1 MHVQNSWSV
10 KIVLVDEMCWKRQ
23 LDLHTA
29 DVQWIY
35 LKRAFCHWRICTNR
49 SNDKS
54 VFPSQKLFDNM
65 CRSDLRRNWKYSRRQ
80 RNMHMSTASKRETRF
95 GWHVKQEN
103 MATFMFLMHQNLLLL
118 SEFEG
123 IVTYFSFAYAQ
134 YLSQWPF
141 LHNGKG
147 LELHFLEILL
157 FCHTWSCLK
166 LKI

>member
-1 MHVQNSWSV
+1 
-10 KIVLVDEMCWKRQ
+10 
-23 LDLHTA
+23 
-29 DVQWIY
+29 
-35 LKRAFCHWRICTNR
+35 
-49 SNDKS
+49 
-54 VFPSQKLFDNM
+54 
-65 CRSDLRRNWKYSRRQ
+65 
-80 RNMHMSTASKRETRF
+80 MHMSTASKRETRF

-103 MATFMFLMHQNLLLL
+103 MTTFMFLLHQNLLLL